1 MLYYVTTIESLEN
14 ISVDIQ
20 LPVFITVLQI
30 PDLEPKIKA
39 NISANELGRLALSIL
54 EGSPSGTL
62 QKRLLMNL
70 RI

>member
-1 MLYYVTTIESLEN
+1 VTTIESLEN

-20 LPVFITVLQI
+20 SPVFLTVLQI
-30 PDLEPKIKA
+30 PDLDPQIKA
-39 NISANELGRLALSIL
+39 NITANQLGSLALSII
-54 EGSPSGTL
+54 EGSPHGTL